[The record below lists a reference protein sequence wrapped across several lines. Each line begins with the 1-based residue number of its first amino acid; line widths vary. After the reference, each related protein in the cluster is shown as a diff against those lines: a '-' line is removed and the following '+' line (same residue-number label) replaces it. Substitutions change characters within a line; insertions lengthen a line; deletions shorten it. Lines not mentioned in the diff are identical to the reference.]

1 MKIQILSLIHILVEC
16 LGKFA
21 VVMRLSKRQSY
32 FSAIVKPNY
41 NHSLLILYRCKQ
53 TNERISSNHADLN
66 LSRAEQQTCSL
77 SNDNVVLSGTQLK
90 NTEKVF
96 AVCVYSGP
104 ETKVKYEKILH
115 FRKDLD
121 YSITS
126 LEIVYQ
132 TSISTFIP

>member
-21 VVMRLSKRQSY
+21 VVMRLSKGY
-32 FSAIVKPNY
+32 FSAIVKPNCY
-41 NHSLLILYRCKQ
+41 HSLLILYRCKQ

-121 YSITS
+121 YI
-126 LEIVYQ
+126 
-132 TSISTFIP
+132 

>member
-21 VVMRLSKRQSY
+21 VVMRLSKR

-41 NHSLLILYRCKQ
+41 NHSLLILYRCKR
-53 TNERISSNHADLN
+53 TNERISFNHTDLN

-115 FRKDLD
+115 FRQDLD
-121 YSITS
+121 YTA
-126 LEIVYQ
+126 
-132 TSISTFIP
+132 